1 MNTKVL
7 PMRPAVVPT
16 PDDYWPE
23 VPFPDP
29 FPPAPQI
36 AAALARMAQERA
48 EIDRRHAEEL
58 ARLRAIQDRD

>member
-1 MNTKVL
+1 MGTKVL

-16 PDDYWPE
+16 PDDYWSE

-29 FPPAPQI
+29 FPPAPEI
-36 AAALARMAQERA
+36 CAALERMARERA
-48 EIDRRHAEEL
+48 EIDRRQAEEL